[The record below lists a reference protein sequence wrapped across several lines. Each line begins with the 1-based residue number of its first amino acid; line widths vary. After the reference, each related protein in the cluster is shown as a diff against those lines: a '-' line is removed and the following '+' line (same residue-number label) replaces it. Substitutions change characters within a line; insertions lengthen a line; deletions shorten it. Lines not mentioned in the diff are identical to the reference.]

1 MKRNEIFRYAEKCLY
16 EYHSNLARLEIL
28 REDLR
33 VLRASFDFQSKSY
46 QSTGTPCGTAS
57 DPVANHVIKIQELE
71 AQIKRLERN
80 TEPITK
86 LIESINTME
95 LKKYSKGNEYK
106 KILELFYFSE
116 FSLSEVASKLKKSRQ
131 TISKRRQ
138 ALVHKAVGY
147 LGL

>member
-1 MKRNEIFRYAEKCLY
+1 MKCNEIFRYAEKCLY
-16 EYHSNLARLEIL
+16 EYHSNLARLEVL

-33 VLRASFDFQSKSY
+33 VLRASYDFSSKSY
-46 QSTGTPCGTAS
+46 QSTGTSCGTAS

-86 LIESINTME
+86 LINSME
-95 LKKYSKGNEYK
+95 LKKHSKGCEYK
-106 KILELFYFSE
+106 KILELFYFE
-116 FSLSEVASKLKKSRQ
+116 EISLSEIAVRLKKSRQ

-138 ALVHKAVGY
+138 ALVFKTISY

>member
-46 QSTGTPCGTAS
+46 QSAVAHYGTVS

>member
-16 EYHSNLARLEIL
+16 EYHSNLARLEVL

-33 VLRASFDFQSKSY
+33 VLRASFDFQSKNY
-46 QSTGTPCGTAS
+46 QSAIAHYGSVS